1 METKTIV
8 RVNNVDITATS
19 DEQMIAIR
27 PICEALGID
36 YSRQLKKIKDDADL
50 GSVVG
55 VTPTTGADGKTYEMC
70 VLPVEFIF
78 GWLFTINPA
87 NVNEEAREAVRRY
100 RMECY
105 RAPEPAATAAET
117 DHCRQAQE
125 AGAASQRTP
134 EERTA
139 TLRLNK
145 NPPKPFAHSK
155 IITMFAVLINNILTN
170 AGRRLAFQCAGIFY
184 VRNRFS
190 TTLYRYPCT
199 PVYRLNGRT
208 AFVSECD
215 EQRDRRGYLF
225 YLYLCYSITHF
236 PMLQCSAATER
247 PPTKRGHTLTGTF
260 NICGTGYTMGA
271 DSYAQLV
278 ERVHAKWQEKQAYR
292 RRCRA
297 EKRMRNTLAFIAR
310 HPDATVLPAYLS

>member
-100 RMECY
+100 RIECY
-105 RAPEPAATAAET
+105 RALYRHFTGT
-117 DHCRQAQE
+117 QKRQLEQNRQE
-125 AGAASQRTP
+125 I
-134 EERTA
+134 ELLE
-139 TLRLNK
+139 
-145 NPPKPFAHSK
+145 
-155 IITMFAVLINNILTN
+155 
-170 AGRRLAFQCAGIFY
+170 RLADYNQQKEAITKGI
-184 VRNRFS
+184 
-190 TTLYRYPCT
+190 
-199 PVYRLNGRT
+199 
-208 AFVSECD
+208 AD
-215 EQRDRRGYLF
+215 
-225 YLYLCYSITHF
+225 
-236 PMLQCSAATER
+236 
-247 PPTKRGHTLTGTF
+247 TKRKLE
-260 NICGTGYTMGA
+260 
-271 DSYAQLV
+271 QLRN
-278 ERVHAKWQEKQAYR
+278 ERLKNEPQ
-292 RRCRA
+292 
-297 EKRMRNTLAFIAR
+297 LF
-310 HPDATVLPAYLS
+310 D

>member
-55 VTPTTGADGKTYEMC
+55 VTPTTGSDGKTYEMC

-105 RAPEPAATAAET
+105 RA
-117 DHCRQAQE
+117 
-125 AGAASQRTP
+125 
-134 EERTA
+134 
-139 TLRLNK
+139 
-145 NPPKPFAHSK
+145 
-155 IITMFAVLINNILTN
+155 
-170 AGRRLAFQCAGIFY
+170 
-184 VRNRFS
+184 
-190 TTLYRYPCT
+190 LYR
-199 PVYRLNGRT
+199 
-208 AFVSECD
+208 
-215 EQRDRRGYLF
+215 
-225 YLYLCYSITHF
+225 HF
-236 PMLQCSAATER
+236 
-247 PPTKRGHTLTGTF
+247 TGTQKR
-260 NICGTGYTMGA
+260 
-271 DSYAQLV
+271 QL
-278 ERVHAKWQEKQAYR
+278 EQH
-292 RRCRA
+292 RA
-297 EKRMRNTLAFIAR
+297 EIALLEELADLNQQQQQLKQTIADKRKKLEQLRNERLKNEPQLF
-310 HPDATVLPAYLS
+310 D